1 LPKKCTGNLAFIA
14 LGPLSSNKRT
24 GLRCLTEIAAL
35 RKSSYH
41 SLKVYISIVKKKSLF
56 DAEKPAIIDPRGSE
70 LNLKLSKKF
79 ANSFRAFDKED
90 NKARLTSYFLRF
102 FKEFYQLV

>member
-1 LPKKCTGNLAFIA
+1 VLFDRDSSIA
-14 LGPLSSNKRT
+14 EILLSLSQ
-24 GLRCLTEIAAL
+24 
-35 RKSSYH
+35 
-41 SLKVYISIVKKKSLF
+41 SLHFNCKEKKSLF